1 MPKKPAKKTVAKKS
15 STAAKKSVA
24 KKSTAKKSTPRRV
37 MPTKSVSTKSGYLV
51 KEQEDFHRDHPNA
64 FNLIAIFL
72 ILFMSLVMVYFYKN
86 GLI

>member
-15 STAAKKSVA
+15 SAAAKKSVA
-24 KKSTAKKSTPRRV
+24 KKSAPKKVAPV
-37 MPTKSVSTKSGYLV
+37 KSVSAKNGYLV

-64 FNLIAIFL
+64 FNLIVIFL
-72 ILFMSLVMVYFYKN
+72 ILFMSLILVYFYKN